1 MECKNALVET
11 DADLEKAAQLLREKG
26 AASAEKKAG
35 RIAADG
41 IVTLQISPN
50 SKRAALVE
58 VNCETDFVARDD
70 SFGKF
75 SEDVVQN
82 IIEKEPDNLSVLL
95 ESKLGNNEPIEDARK
110 ALINRIGENISVRRF
125 EKLSSQDGLVYGY
138 LHGQRIGVIVSIV
151 GGNEELGRDIA
162 MHIAASNPISI
173 DESGISEKV
182 LEDEKKIYISQAQD
196 AGKPKAVIEKIVE
209 GKLKK
214 YLKESTLL
222 GQEFVK
228 DTEVTVEVLLDS
240 SNAKVEK
247 FYRYELGEGL
257 EKRNDDFVEEV
268 LAQAKGIN

>member
-1 MECKNALVET
+1 
-11 DADLEKAAQLLREKG
+11 
-26 AASAEKKAG
+26 
-35 RIAADG
+35 
-41 IVTLQISPN
+41 
-50 SKRAALVE
+50 
-58 VNCETDFVARDD
+58 
-70 SFGKF
+70 
-75 SEDVVQN
+75 
-82 IIEKEPDNLSVLL
+82 
-95 ESKLGNNEPIEDARK
+95 
-110 ALINRIGENISVRRF
+110 
-125 EKLSSQDGLVYGY
+125 
-138 LHGQRIGVIVSIV
+138 
-151 GGNEELGRDIA
+151 

-214 YLKESTLL
+214 YLKQSTLL

>member
-1 MECKNALVET
+1 M
-11 DADLEKAAQLLREKG
+11 
-26 AASAEKKAG
+26 SA
-35 RIAADG
+35 
-41 IVTLQISPN
+41 
-50 SKRAALVE
+50 
-58 VNCETDFVARDD
+58 
-70 SFGKF
+70 
-75 SEDVVQN
+75 
-82 IIEKEPDNLSVLL
+82 LL
-95 ESKLGNNEPIEDARK
+95 ESKLDDNEPIEDARK

-173 DESGISEKV
+173 DECGISEKV

-214 YLKESTLL
+214 YLKQSTLL